1 MSYQDVR
8 EYIEELNRRNL
19 LQVIEEKVNKDTE
32 LVPLVRLQF
41 RGLPEPQR
49 KAFWFKNVT
58 DTQDKEFDGS
68 VLLGALGSS
77 RTIYGAALN
86 VQSTEIAKKWASVH
100 GNHLKPNQI
109 SKDGAPI
116 KQVINQKPE
125 PGEGVDQFPHLISTP
140 GFDPA
145 PFITAGVWIT
155 RDP

>member
-58 DTQDKEFDGS
+58 DAQGKVFDGS

-86 VQSTEIAKKWASVH
+86 VQSAEIAQKWAASCCFH
-100 GNHLKPNQI
+100 Q
-109 SKDGAPI
+109 
-116 KQVINQKPE
+116 
-125 PGEGVDQFPHLISTP
+125 
-140 GFDPA
+140 
-145 PFITAGVWIT
+145 
-155 RDP
+155 RR